1 MMVRMLSLVMIAFSA
16 TSLLGQVPDA
26 PPEMKVYKQDVGT
39 WDCSVK
45 FYYDPS
51 AEPVESKAT
60 EVNRM
65 VGEMWAVSEFKG
77 EIMGAPFHG
86 AAQMG
91 YDPVKKKYVSQWID
105 SMSPFAIQMEGT
117 YDEKTKT
124 LTSFGKMKDPAGAEM
139 DGKWVVVYKNE
150 NERSMTMSS
159 KPDGAKDFVVMMEV
173 QYKRSADKAK

>member
-1 MMVRMLSLVMIAFSA
+1 MRVQIVALLLSILSA
-16 TSLLGQVPDA
+16 VSVYGQVPEA
-26 PPEMKVYKQDVGT
+26 PPEMKVYQQDVGT
-39 WDCSVK
+39 WDCAVK
-45 FYYDPS
+45 FYYDPN

-65 VGEMWAVSEFKG
+65 LGDMWAISEFKG

-91 YDPVKKKYVSQWID
+91 YDLAKKKYTSTWID
-105 SMSPFAIQMEGT
+105 SMSPFAIRMEGT

-124 LTSFGKMKDPAGAEM
+124 LTSFGKMKDPTGAEM
-139 DGKWVVVYKNE
+139 DGKWVVMYKNE

-159 KPDGAKDFVVMMEV
+159 KPEGAKEFVLMMEV
-173 QYKRSADKAK
+173 QYKRSAGKGK